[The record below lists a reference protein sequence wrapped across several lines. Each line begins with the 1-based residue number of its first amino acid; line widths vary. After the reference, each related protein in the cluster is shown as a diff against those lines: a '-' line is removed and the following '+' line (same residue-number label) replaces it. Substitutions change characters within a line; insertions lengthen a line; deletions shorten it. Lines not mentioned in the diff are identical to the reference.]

1 MDNNSNIVLI
11 GMPGAGKS
19 TVGIILA
26 KMTSRDFID
35 TDILIQLSTGRSL
48 QKIVDTEGPLALRKI
63 EEEVILTLRGRHH
76 VIATGGSAV
85 YSAAAMDHLRLN
97 GTVIFLD
104 LDLSVLTSRIH
115 NIHSRGIAK
124 RPEQSLEALFEE
136 RLVLYRKYA
145 DITIFCAGL
154 SQEELCTQ
162 IIERIMG
169 PR

>member
-48 QKIVDTEGPLALRKI
+48 QEIVDTEGPLALRKI
-63 EEEVILTLRGRHH
+63 EEEVILSLRGQHH

-85 YSAAAMDHLRLN
+85 YSAVAMDHLRLN
-97 GTVIFLD
+97 GTIVFLD
-104 LDLSVLTSRIH
+104 VDLPTLTSRIH

-124 RPEQSLEALFEE
+124 RQEQSLEDLFEE
-136 RLVLYRKYA
+136 RLVLYRRYT
-145 DITIFCAGL
+145 DITIACAGL
-154 SQEELCTQ
+154 SQEEVCMQ
-162 IIERIMG
+162 IIERTTG
-169 PR
+169 PH